1 MRHKRTTKFKSE
13 SSLLKKMKGSIKVD
27 KGILKCP
34 HKVTYKHRI
43 RTTSTVFD
51 NDLDIYVLFTCIPKP
66 MESNGFIIVF
76 PEHSPVIFII
86 FDLKCLGSDAGT
98 YSGKL

>member
-1 MRHKRTTKFKSE
+1 MFLYETQTDNEIKIRKQY
-13 SSLLKKMKGSIKVD
+13 LKKRVPY
-27 KGILKCP
+27 LKCP
-34 HKVTYKHRI
+34 QKVMYKHWI
-43 RTTSTVFD
+43 WTTSTVFD
-51 NDLDIYVLFTCIPKP
+51 NDVDIYVLFTCILNP